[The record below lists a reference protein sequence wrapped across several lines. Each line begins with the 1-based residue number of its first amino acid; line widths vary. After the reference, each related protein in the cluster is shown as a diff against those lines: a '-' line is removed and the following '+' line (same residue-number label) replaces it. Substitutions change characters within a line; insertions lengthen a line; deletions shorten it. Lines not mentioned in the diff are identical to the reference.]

1 MLSMLWRYAETGP
14 SWYAGREKYFENP
27 PPDKLAATSGFT
39 RTVPPTA
46 VTKGPGP
53 PYRVNRM
60 YMSSEGNSHDAGKMG
75 MNCVLSIV
83 PLFERQA
90 PPPTPKSP
98 LAKRTLTPLAPS

>member
-1 MLSMLWRYAETGP
+1 MLRRYAETGP
-14 SWYAGREKYFENP
+14 SWYAGRAKYFENP

-46 VTKGPGP
+46 VTKGPDQP
-53 PYRVNRM
+53 HRVNRM
-60 YMSSEGNSHDAGKMG
+60 YLPREGNSHDAGKMG
-75 MNCVLSIV
+75 TNWVLSV
-83 PLFERQA
+83 APLFERQD